1 MKSILLVKKL
11 LGLVEMKSGLVNA
24 SFSLPE
30 RQAVKMIFFAPW
42 GVKLNYSLRVVAR
55 DIISWLL
62 FLTSLI
68 PSRPRQFW
76 IWCHLSSLSGKF
88 AQDASRYRA
97 RFQASSGHS
106 DSVNRPGYEADF
118 SRVLNRYHSGN
129 HETEHKIT
137 LNGHYTCA
145 TSASP
150 NPALEMKKRKSSKGR
165 KSIFLANHKQF
176 NFFLTSVAWN

>member
-24 SFSLPE
+24 SFRLPE

-76 IWCHLSSLSGKF
+76 I
-88 AQDASRYRA
+88 
-97 RFQASSGHS
+97 
-106 DSVNRPGYEADF
+106 
-118 SRVLNRYHSGN
+118 
-129 HETEHKIT
+129 
-137 LNGHYTCA
+137 
-145 TSASP
+145 
-150 NPALEMKKRKSSKGR
+150 
-165 KSIFLANHKQF
+165 
-176 NFFLTSVAWN
+176 